1 MIKRS
6 RQWGKFPKSMAIRYY
21 GDLRPIIERLRRKV
35 RQVIEP
41 ELAGLGK
48 HSYIPSV
55 SMDDSITEKVGRM
68 FGRLR
73 VNFFGQEYQ
82 AGGTAIAFNNLLEN
96 QIEKTAK
103 SLSMFHKARFQA
115 NVDHVLGVQPLRSE
129 PWLNAYLRD
138 WTMQNVSLIKDI
150 PEIAIDDMQKIII
163 ESVMKGEQT
172 QKLRWAIQDKLG
184 ISETRAK
191 LIARDQTNK
200 LYGTLTELRSVYN
213 GWEFYQW
220 DTVEDEAV
228 RPDHKRLNG
237 KIYKFSEP
245 PVTVTSGKRAGE
257 RNNPGLDIQCRC
269 LSIIIFDRNMIVN
282 LVRQSDGSYKLP
294 KQIAA

>member
-6 RQWGKFPKSMAIRYY
+6 RQWGNFPKSMAIRYY

-41 ELAGLGK
+41 ELPGLGK

-184 ISETRAK
+184 IAETRAK